1 MRPLS
6 LLTEGVFQG
15 GLRGAKPLLDCSDKQ
30 PQSANL
36 RGEPEVSVKYF
47 LGKATKSI
55 DIPVTGRCIVAVDK
69 VTQGRQT
76 MKVGLT
82 IGELA
87 GELQLNPKTIRY
99 YEEVGLLPEPRRS
112 ESGYRLY
119 SKYEMERLRL
129 VKRAKLLGLSLAEI
143 KDIVEYAID
152 GRCGAMEERLLSLVA
167 AKLGEIDQKIEDL
180 VTFRDN
186 LRQYYTNLSSRLE
199 SETGEECQTPAPT
212 SCQCLGEEV
221 DSFRE

>member
-1 MRPLS
+1 M
-6 LLTEGVFQG
+6 
-15 GLRGAKPLLDCSDKQ
+15 
-30 PQSANL
+30 
-36 RGEPEVSVKYF
+36 
-47 LGKATKSI
+47 KA
-55 DIPVTGRCIVAVDK
+55 
-69 VTQGRQT
+69 
-76 MKVGLT
+76 GLT

-119 SKYEMERLRL
+119 SRYEIERLRL

-143 KDIVEYAID
+143 KEIVEYAID

-186 LRQYYTNLSSRLE
+186 LRQYYSDLSSRLE
-199 SETGEECQTPAPT
+199 SETGEECQTPAPA